1 MKNTRKRCAFFLIL
15 FVLLPLL
22 SLPVHATDY
31 TEEATSAYDTF
42 REAIPDEVAEL
53 LPNSFFNSELENGE
67 EAMRESTSVGS
78 VLRAVGRVLGL
89 TLGDAVRLL
98 ANVSGL
104 LVLSALFR
112 ALCPEDRGGLS
123 RALTFCSS
131 LALAVLLFT
140 LQRDSF
146 LQMERYFTAI
156 KGIATAFLPLMGTL
170 YAMGG
175 NVRAAAVN
183 HSVISAFLTL
193 LETFCAGTVLPIAGI
208 CLSLSLLD
216 ATTGGNISLRPLAAF
231 IKRSYTLCLSFLMLL
246 LCGVLGIQ
254 TTLAKAG
261 DTLALR
267 TARFAAGSFLPVV
280 GGSVS
285 ETLRTVAASVEYLR
299 SVAGTGAI
307 LVLFFTFLPT
317 FLSALLTR
325 SAFQLGGSVAK
336 LLHCESEEKILAE
349 LASVFGYFL
358 AIIASLF
365 VMLVFSLTLFTR
377 CAAAG
382 G

>member
-1 MKNTRKRCAFFLIL
+1 MKNIRKRYAFFALL
-15 FVLLPLL
+15 LLLLPLL
-22 SLPVHATDY
+22 RFPVHATDI
-31 TEEATSAYDTF
+31 TKEATDAYDTF
-42 REAIPDEVAEL
+42 KSTVPDEVAEL
-53 LPNSFFNSELENGE
+53 LPADFFEGTLENGE
-67 EAMRESTSVGS
+67 EAMRKSTGIGT
-78 VLRAVGRVLGL
+78 VLRSVGRVLGL
-89 TLGDAVRLL
+89 TVGDAVRLL
-98 ANVSGL
+98 ASISGL
-104 LVLSALFR
+104 LVLSAMFR
-112 ALCPEDRGGLS
+112 ALCPEERAGLS

-146 LQMERYFTAI
+146 LQMERYFAAI
-156 KGIATAFLPLMGTL
+156 KGVATAFLPLMGTL

-183 HSVISAFLTL
+183 HSVLSAFLTL

-216 ATTGGNISLRPLAAF
+216 ATTGGSISLRPLAGF

-246 LCGVLGIQ
+246 LCGVLGVQ

-307 LVLFFTFLPT
+307 LVLFYTFLPT
-317 FLSALLTR
+317 FLSVLLTR
-325 SAFQLGGSVAK
+325 TAFLLSGSVAK
-336 LLHCESEEKILAE
+336 LLHCESEEKILSE

>member
-1 MKNTRKRCAFFLIL
+1 MKKVCKRCVFLL
-15 FVLLPLL
+15 ALLLVLPLFC
-22 SLPVHATDY
+22 LPASA
-31 TEEATSAYDTF
+31 EAEDEANSAYDTF
-42 REAIPDEVAEL
+42 RGAIPEEVATF
-53 LPNSFFNSELENGE
+53 LPNDFFEGSLEDSEQT
-67 EAMRESTSVGS
+67 MRESVSVGAILNS
-78 VLRAVGRVLGL
+78 VGRALGL
-89 TLGDAVRLL
+89 SIGDAVRLL
-98 ANVSGL
+98 ANVTGL

-112 ALCPEDRGGLS
+112 SLCGEEKAGLS
-123 RALTFCSS
+123 RAFTFCST
-131 LALAVLLFT
+131 LALTLLLFT
-140 LQRDSF
+140 LQKDSF
-146 LQMERYFTAI
+146 LQVERYFTAM
-156 KGIATAFLPLMGTL
+156 KGVATAFLPLMGSL

-216 ATTGGNISLRPLAAF
+216 ATTGGRISLRSLAGF
-231 IKRSYTLCLSFLMLL
+231 IKRSYTLSLSFLMLL
-246 LCGVLGIQ
+246 LCGVLGLQ
-254 TTLAKAG
+254 TTLAKAS
-261 DTLALR
+261 DTIALR

-299 SVAGTGAI
+299 GVAGTGAI
-307 LVLFFTFLPT
+307 LVLFYTFLPT
-317 FLSALLTR
+317 FISVLLTR
-325 SAFQLGGSVAK
+325 TAFLLSASIAK
-336 LLHCESEEKILAE
+336 LLHCENEEKILSE